1 MTSSP
6 PKLIPALLGGLF
18 IGVLSALP
26 FVSVANCCC
35 LWVITG
41 GYIAAW
47 LQQKNYD
54 PPITIGDGTVVGLLA
69 GFVGGIVHYLT
80 VLPIELY
87 LGSLTAG
94 MSGGFMPARQE
105 IPPEFRRMMNEL
117 GPQGLLL
124 LGSMFFAVISVIFGT
139 IGGILGAIMVRK
151 ASPPS
156 VPPVPP
162 VRWGAP
168 PSLPS
173 QGTPGSTPPSWP
185 PPPPRPPGDE
195 KPPE

>member
-1 MTSSP
+1 VTSSP

-26 FVSVANCCC
+26 FISVANCCC

-54 PPITIGDGTVVGLLA
+54 LPITIADGMVVGMLA
-69 GFVGGIVHYLT
+69 GLLGGIVHYLT

-87 LGSLTAG
+87 LGSLAAG

-105 IPPEFRRMMNEL
+105 MPPELRRVMNEL

-124 LGSMFFAVISVIFGT
+124 LGSLFFAVISMVFGT
-139 IGGILGAIMVRK
+139 IGGIFGAMMVRK
-151 ASPPS
+151 PSPPP
-156 VPPVPP
+156 PPVPP

-173 QGTPGSTPPSWP
+173 HGAPGSTPPSWP
-185 PPPPRPPGDE
+185 PPPPPPGDE